1 MAKLSLPDHMKERRA
16 EPGAE
21 GEQVGP
27 FLTISRQ
34 FGCYGFSLGLLLL
47 EILNEEAPPGK
58 VWKIYNR
65 EVLQRLAT
73 ESNLAAEMLDRERR
87 TRPRLIVDFFRSLS
101 RERIPSGYEI
111 RNRITTII
119 RGLAVEGY
127 AILIG
132 QGGAGATQDL
142 PNGLSIRLEA
152 PLEWRVQQVAYREG
166 LNETQAKLRIK
177 AVEEER
183 EYLRKIYEAKFGRK
197 PPFHLAYDCS
207 IFTLAQI
214 AQHIVY
220 AMKLRGCV

>member
-1 MAKLSLPDHMKERRA
+1 MKERRA
-16 EPGAE
+16 EAGPE

-58 VWKIYNR
+58 TWKIYNR
-65 EVLQRLAT
+65 EILQELAT

-132 QGGAGATQDL
+132 QGSAGATMDL

-152 PLEWRVQQVAYREG
+152 PLDWRVKQVAYREG

-197 PPFHLAYDCS
+197 PAFHLAYDCS
-207 IFTLAQI
+207 VFTLAQI
-214 AQHIVY
+214 AQHIVH
-220 AMKLRGCV
+220 AMKLTGCM